1 MIILDNKKNQ
11 HFHVTNDNDILT
23 KYDSD
28 FYNPFDKLY
37 DLTWGDG
44 FIPSK
49 FKHLIGVT
57 SSVMIRCEP
66 CLNYHIKMCIDQ
78 GGTKEEIIEALRIGV
93 LSGGSGGVPT
103 ARMGF
108 QLLQNMG
115 KL

>member
-1 MIILDNKKNQ
+1 
-11 HFHVTNDNDILT
+11 
-23 KYDSD
+23 
-28 FYNPFDKLY
+28 
-37 DLTWGDG
+37 
-44 FIPSK
+44 
-49 FKHLIGVT
+49 
-57 SSVMIRCEP
+57 
-66 CLNYHIKMCIDQ
+66 MCIDQ